1 MKTKIEYIFRVDGSD
16 IFYTPETNGGGDYF
30 FPEYLNL
37 VLENYGRVHHLM
49 EWCSGPGFIGY
60 GMMAANVCDQLTLL
74 DKFEPAVEVA
84 KKTAENSFIKHGLD
98 LIDVETVYHRRV
110 FPRTT
115 IYHSDTCSVLSDHKI
130 DLVVG
135 NPPHFE
141 CKEDAIKALS
151 KLGGTPLFDN
161 HLSEI
166 LLDANWDAHRDMFN
180 ELSTRLSDNGTICL
194 QLHSGGSNVD
204 TFKPMVEEAGL
215 RITAKMESIQYPE
228 IYYMEVQK

>member
-1 MKTKIEYIFRVDGSD
+1 MIEYIWRVKGSD
-16 IFYTPETNGGGDYF
+16 IFYTPQTNGGGDYF
-30 FPEYLNL
+30 FPEYLDL
-37 VLENYGRVHHLM
+37 VIENYGRVHHIM

-60 GMMAANVCDQLTLL
+60 GMVACNICDRLTLL
-74 DKFEPAVEVA
+74 DKFEPAIEIA
-84 KKTAENSFIKHGLD
+84 KKTASNSKTKDID
-98 LIDVETVYHRRV
+98 LADPEKIYHRRIC
-110 FPRTT
+110 PRVK
-115 IYHSDTCSVLSDHKI
+115 IYHSDNCSVLPEDEKI

-151 KLGGTPLFDN
+151 KLGGTPLFND

-166 LLDANWDAHRDMFN
+166 LLDPNWDAHRDMFN
-180 ELSTRLSDNGTICL
+180 ELSTRLSDDGRICL
-194 QLHSGGSNVD
+194 QLHSGGSDVD

-215 RITAKMESIQYPE
+215 RITARMESAQYQD

>member
-1 MKTKIEYIFRVDGSD
+1 MKIEYIFKVEGSD
-16 IFYTPETNGGGDYF
+16 IFYTPETNGGGDHF
-30 FPEYLNL
+30 FPEYYDL
-37 VLENYGRVHHLM
+37 VSEFYGRVGHLM

-60 GMMAANVCDQLTLL
+60 GMMACNICAHLTLL
-74 DKFEPAVEVA
+74 DKFKPAVDID

-98 LIDVETVYHRRV
+98 FVDTETIYHRRV

-115 IYHSDTCSVLSDHKI
+115 VYHSDTCSVLSDHKI

-151 KLGGTPLFDN
+151 KLGGTPLFND

-166 LLDANWDAHRDMFN
+166 LLDSNWDAHRDMFD
-180 ELSTRLSDNGTICL
+180 EVSTRLSDDGIICL
-194 QLHSGGSNVD
+194 QLHSGGSSPD
-204 TFKPMVEEAGL
+204 TFKSMIEESGM
-215 RITAKMESIQYPE
+215 RITATFDSAKYDD
-228 IYYMEVQK
+228 IYYMEVRK

>member
-1 MKTKIEYIFRVDGSD
+1 MKTKIEYIWRVDGSD

-30 FPEYLNL
+30 FGEYLNL
-37 VLENYGRVHHLM
+37 VMENYGRVHHLM

-60 GMMAANVCDQLTLL
+60 GMMACNVCDHLTLL
-74 DKFEPAVEVA
+74 DKFEPAVELA

-98 LIDVETVYHRRV
+98 IIDTETVYHRRV

-115 IYHSDTCSVLSDHKI
+115 IYHSDTCSVLSDYKL

-151 KLGGTPLFDN
+151 AIGSPIFND
-161 HLSEI
+161 
-166 LLDANWDAHRDMFN
+166 RDW
-180 ELSTRLSDNGTICL
+180 ET
-194 QLHSGGSNVD
+194 
-204 TFKPMVEEAGL
+204 L
-215 RITAKMESIQYPE
+215 R
-228 IYYMEVQK
+228 

>member
-1 MKTKIEYIFRVDGSD
+1 MKIEYIFKVEGSD
-16 IFYTPETNGGGDYF
+16 IFYTPETNGGGDHF
-30 FPEYLNL
+30 FPEYYDL
-37 VLENYGRVHHLM
+37 VSEFYGRVGHLM

-60 GMMAANVCDQLTLL
+60 GMMACNICDHLTLL
-74 DKFEPAVEVA
+74 VKLKPAVDIA

-98 LIDVETVYHRRV
+98 FVDTETIYHRRV

-115 IYHSDTCSVLSDHKI
+115 VYHSDTCSVLSDHKI

-151 KLGGTPLFDN
+151 KLGGTPLFND

-166 LLDANWDAHRDMFN
+166 LLDSNWDAHRDMFD
-180 ELSTRLSDNGTICL
+180 EVSTRLSDDGIICL
-194 QLHSGGSNVD
+194 QLHSGGSSPD
-204 TFKPMVEEAGL
+204 TFKSMIEESGM
-215 RITAKMESIQYPE
+215 RITATFDSAKYDD
-228 IYYMEVQK
+228 IYYMEVRK

>member
-30 FPEYLNL
+30 FGEYLNL
-37 VLENYGRVHHLM
+37 VMENYGRVHHLM

-60 GMMAANVCDQLTLL
+60 GMMACNVCDHLTLL

-98 LIDVETVYHRRV
+98 IIDTENVYHRRV

-115 IYHSDTCSVLSDHKI
+115 IYHSDTCSVLSDYKL

-151 KLGGTPLFDN
+151 KLGGTPLFND

-166 LLDANWDAHRDMFN
+166 LLDPNWDAHRDMFK
-180 ELSTRLSDNGTICL
+180 EVSTRLSDNGTICL
-194 QLHSGGSNVD
+194 QLHSGGSSAD
-204 TFKPMVEEAGL
+204 TFRSMVEEAGM
-215 RITAKMESIQYPE
+215 RITATFNSVQYDD
-228 IYYMEVQK
+228 IYYMEVKK

>member
-1 MKTKIEYIFRVDGSD
+1 MIEYIWRVKGSD
-16 IFYTPETNGGGDYF
+16 IFYTPQTNGGGDHF
-30 FPEYLNL
+30 FPEYLDL
-37 VLENYGRVHHLM
+37 VIKYYGRVHHIM

-60 GMMAANVCDQLTLL
+60 GMVACNICDRLSLL
-74 DKFEPAVEVA
+74 DKFEPAIEMA
-84 KKTAENSFIKHGLD
+84 KKTANNSRTKDID
-98 LIDVETVYHRRV
+98 LVDPEKIHHRRL
-110 FPRTT
+110 FPRVK
-115 IYHSDTCSVLSDHKI
+115 IYHSDNCSVLPEDEKI

-141 CKEDAIKALS
+141 NEEDAIKALS
-151 KLGGTPLFDN
+151 AMGSPVFND

-166 LLDANWDAHRDMFN
+166 LLDSNWDAHRDMFN
-180 ELSTRLSDNGTICL
+180 QLSTRLSDGGRICL

-215 RITAKMESIQYPE
+215 RITATMESGQYPD

>member
-1 MKTKIEYIFRVDGSD
+1 MIEYIWRVKGSD
-16 IFYTPETNGGGDYF
+16 IFYTPQTNGGGDHF
-30 FPEYLNL
+30 FPEYLDL
-37 VLENYGRVHHLM
+37 VIKYYGRVHHIM

-60 GMMAANVCDQLTLL
+60 GMVACNICDRLSLL
-74 DKFEPAVEVA
+74 DKFEPAIEMA
-84 KKTAENSFIKHGLD
+84 KKTANNSRTKDID
-98 LIDVETVYHRRV
+98 LVDPEKIHHRRL
-110 FPRTT
+110 FPRVK
-115 IYHSDTCSVLSDHKI
+115 IYHSDNCSVLPEDEKI

-141 CKEDAIKALS
+141 NEEDAIKALS
-151 KLGGTPLFDN
+151 AMGSPVFND

-166 LLDANWDAHRDMFN
+166 LLDSNWDAHRDMFN
-180 ELSTRLSDNGTICL
+180 QLSTRLSDSGRICL

-215 RITAKMESIQYPE
+215 RITATMESGQYPD

>member
-1 MKTKIEYIFRVDGSD
+1 MMNIEYIWRVKGSD
-16 IFYTPETNGGGDYF
+16 IFYTPETNGGGDHF
-30 FPEYLNL
+30 FPEYLDL
-37 VLENYGRVHHLM
+37 VIQYYGRVHHIM

-60 GMMAANVCDQLTLL
+60 GMMACNICDRLTLL
-74 DKFEPAVEVA
+74 DRFEPAITVA
-84 KKTAENSFIKHGLD
+84 KKTAENSFIKV
-98 LIDVETVYHRRV
+98 IDMADTEKIYHRRV
-110 FPRTT
+110 FPRTK
-115 IYHSDTCSVLSDHKI
+115 IYHSDNCSVLPEDEKI

-141 CKEDAIKALS
+141 NKEDAIKALS
-151 KLGGTPLFDN
+151 AMGSPIFND

-166 LLDANWDAHRDMFN
+166 LLDSKWNAHRDMFN
-180 ELSTRLSDNGTICL
+180 QLSTRLSDGGRICL

-215 RITAKMESIQYPE
+215 RITAKIESVQYSD

>member
-16 IFYTPETNGGGDYF
+16 IFYTPETNGGGDHF

-37 VLENYGRVHHLM
+37 VMENYGRVHHLM

-60 GMMAANVCDQLTLL
+60 GMMATNVCDHLTLL

-84 KKTAENSFIKHGLD
+84 KKTAENSFIKI
-98 LIDVETVYHRRV
+98 IDVADTEKIYHRRV

-115 IYHSDTCSVLSDHKI
+115 IYHSDNCSVLSDHKI

-141 CKEDAIKALS
+141 NEEDAIKALS
-151 KLGGTPLFDN
+151 AMGSPVFND
-161 HLSEI
+161 HLRDII
-166 LLDANWDAHRDMFN
+166 LDPNWDAHRDMFK

-194 QLHSGGSNVD
+194 QLHSGGSSAD
-204 TFKPMVEEAGL
+204 TFRSMVEEAGMK
-215 RITAKMESIQYPE
+215 ITATFNSIQYDD
-228 IYYMEVQK
+228 IYYMEVKR

>member
-1 MKTKIEYIFRVDGSD
+1 MKIEYIFRVEGSD

-30 FPEYLNL
+30 FTEYYDL
-37 VLENYGRVHHLM
+37 VSQFYGRVGHLL

-60 GMMAANVCDQLTLL
+60 GMMACNMCDHLTLL
-74 DKFEPAVEVA
+74 DKFEPAIDIA
-84 KKTAENSFIKHGLD
+84 KKTAENSFIKI
-98 LIDVETVYHRRV
+98 IDVADTEKVHHRRV

-115 IYHSDTCSVLSDHKI
+115 LHHSDTCSVLSDHKI

-151 KLGGTPLFDN
+151 KLGGTPLFND

-166 LLDANWDAHRDMFN
+166 LLDSNWDAHRDMFD
-180 ELSTRLSDNGTICL
+180 EVSTRLSDDGIICL
-194 QLHSGGSNVD
+194 QLHSGGSSPD
-204 TFKPMVEEAGL
+204 TFKSMIEESGM
-215 RITAKMESIQYPE
+215 RITATFDSAKYDD
-228 IYYMEVQK
+228 IYYMEVRK

>member
-37 VLENYGRVHHLM
+37 VMENYGRVHHLM

-60 GMMAANVCDQLTLL
+60 GMMATNLCDHLTLL

-98 LIDVETVYHRRV
+98 IIDTETVYHRRV

-115 IYHSDTCSVLSDHKI
+115 IYHSDTCSVLSDYKL

-151 KLGGTPLFDN
+151 KLGGTPLFNN

-166 LLDANWDAHRDMFN
+166 LLDPNWDAHRDMFR
-180 ELSTRLSDNGTICL
+180 EVSTRLSDDGTICL
-194 QLHSGGSNVD
+194 QLHSGGSSAD
-204 TFKPMVEEAGL
+204 TFRSMVEEAGM
-215 RITAKMESIQYPE
+215 RITGTFNSVQYDD
-228 IYYMEVQK
+228 IYYMEVKK

>member
-30 FPEYLNL
+30 FGEYLNL
-37 VLENYGRVHHLM
+37 VMENYGRVHHLM

-60 GMMAANVCDQLTLL
+60 GMMACNVCDHLTLL

-84 KKTAENSFIKHGLD
+84 KKTAENSFIKTID
-98 LIDVETVYHRRV
+98 LVDTEKVYHRRV

-115 IYHSDTCSVLSDHKI
+115 IYHSDTCSVLSDYKL

-151 KLGGTPLFDN
+151 KLGGTPLFND

-166 LLDANWDAHRDMFN
+166 LLDPNWDAHRDMFK
-180 ELSTRLSDNGTICL
+180 EVSTRLSDNGTICL
-194 QLHSGGSNVD
+194 QLHSGGSSAD
-204 TFKPMVEEAGL
+204 TFRSMVEESGM
-215 RITAKMESIQYPE
+215 RITATFNSVQYDD
-228 IYYMEVQK
+228 IYYMEVKK

>member
-1 MKTKIEYIFRVDGSD
+1 MKIEYIFKVEGSD
-16 IFYTPETNGGGDYF
+16 IFYTPETNGGGDHF
-30 FPEYLNL
+30 FPEYYDL
-37 VLENYGRVHHLM
+37 VSEFYCRVGHLM

-60 GMMAANVCDQLTLL
+60 GMMACNICDHLTLL
-74 DKFEPAVEVA
+74 DKFKPAVDIA

-98 LIDVETVYHRRV
+98 FVDTETIYHRRV

-115 IYHSDTCSVLSDHKI
+115 VYHSDTCSVLSDHKI

-151 KLGGTPLFDN
+151 KLGGTPLFND

-166 LLDANWDAHRDMFN
+166 LLDSNWDAHRDMFD
-180 ELSTRLSDNGTICL
+180 EVSTRLSDDGIICL
-194 QLHSGGSNVD
+194 QLHSGGSSPD
-204 TFKPMVEEAGL
+204 TFKSMIEESGM
-215 RITAKMESIQYPE
+215 RITATFDSAKYDD
-228 IYYMEVQK
+228 IYYMEVRK

>member
-30 FPEYLNL
+30 FGEYLNL
-37 VLENYGRVHHLM
+37 VMENYGRVHHLM

-60 GMMAANVCDQLTLL
+60 GMMACNVCDHLTLL

-98 LIDVETVYHRRV
+98 IIDTETVYHRRV

-115 IYHSDTCSVLSDHKI
+115 IYHSDTCSVLSDYKL

-151 KLGGTPLFDN
+151 KLGGTPLFND

-166 LLDANWDAHRDMFN
+166 LLDPNWDAHRDMFK
-180 ELSTRLSDNGTICL
+180 EVSTRLSDDGTICL
-194 QLHSGGSNVD
+194 QLHSGGSSAD
-204 TFKPMVEEAGL
+204 TFRSMVEEAGL
-215 RITAKMESIQYPE
+215 RITATFNSVRYDD
-228 IYYMEVQK
+228 IYYMEVKK

>member
-1 MKTKIEYIFRVDGSD
+1 MKIEYIFKVEGSD
-16 IFYTPETNGGGDYF
+16 IFYTPETNGGGDHF
-30 FPEYLNL
+30 FPEYYDL
-37 VLENYGRVHHLM
+37 VSEFYGRVGHLM

-60 GMMAANVCDQLTLL
+60 GMMACNICDHLTLL
-74 DKFEPAVEVA
+74 DKFKPAVDIA

-98 LIDVETVYHRRV
+98 FVDTETIYHRRV

-115 IYHSDTCSVLSDHKI
+115 VYHSDTCSVLSDHKI

-151 KLGGTPLFDN
+151 KLGGRPLLND

-166 LLDANWDAHRDMFN
+166 LLDSNWDAHRDMFD
-180 ELSTRLSDNGTICL
+180 EVSTRLSDDGIICL
-194 QLHSGGSNVD
+194 QLHSGGSSPD
-204 TFKPMVEEAGL
+204 TFKSMIEESGM
-215 RITAKMESIQYPE
+215 RITATFDSAKYDD
-228 IYYMEVQK
+228 IYYMEVRK

>member
-1 MKTKIEYIFRVDGSD
+1 M
-16 IFYTPETNGGGDYF
+16 
-30 FPEYLNL
+30 
-37 VLENYGRVHHLM
+37 ENYGRVHHLM

-60 GMMAANVCDQLTLL
+60 GMMACNVCDHLTLL

-84 KKTAENSFIKHGLD
+84 KKTAENSFIKTID
-98 LIDVETVYHRRV
+98 LVDTEKVYHRRV

-115 IYHSDTCSVLSDHKI
+115 IYHSDTCSVLSDYKL

-151 KLGGTPLFDN
+151 AMGSPIFND

-166 LLDANWDAHRDMFN
+166 LLDPNWDAHRDMFR
-180 ELSTRLSDNGTICL
+180 EVSTRLSDDGTICL
-194 QLHSGGSNVD
+194 QLHSGGSSAD
-204 TFKPMVEEAGL
+204 TFRSMVEEAGM
-215 RITAKMESIQYPE
+215 RITGTFNSVQYDD
-228 IYYMEVQK
+228 IYYMEVKK

>member
-30 FPEYLNL
+30 FGEYLNL
-37 VLENYGRVHHLM
+37 VMENYGRVHHLM

-60 GMMAANVCDQLTLL
+60 GMMACNVCDHLTLL

-84 KKTAENSFIKHGLD
+84 KKTAENSFIKTID
-98 LIDVETVYHRRV
+98 LVDTEKVYHRRV

-115 IYHSDTCSVLSDHKI
+115 IYHSDTCSVLSDYKL

-151 KLGGTPLFDN
+151 KLGGTPLFNN

-166 LLDANWDAHRDMFN
+166 LLDPNWDAHRDMFR
-180 ELSTRLSDNGTICL
+180 EVSTRLSDDGTICL
-194 QLHSGGSNVD
+194 QLHSGGSSAD
-204 TFKPMVEEAGL
+204 TFRSMVEEAGM
-215 RITAKMESIQYPE
+215 RITATFNSVQYDD
-228 IYYMEVQK
+228 IYYMEVKK